1 MPQDA
6 HDRQKAQ
13 EQMQDHSTNLQQA
26 QNLAPDFN
34 DRREYLEAVIEDQLD
49 DATVGMLRN
58 MTSPDFILSNMN
70 DAEITEIKKL
80 RRITYKKVIA
90 AHPNDDAIMQGDL
103 REQVYK
109 NGRKLESLT
118 QNQKVLIDQYIRGAF
133 ARLVRSRD
141 GFQQEQFGKTI
152 SASERKDSDG
162 ENGGLMSFS

>member
-1 MPQDA
+1 MAQNIQDQ
-6 HDRQKAQ
+6 REAQ

-26 QNLAPDFN
+26 QTLAPDFN
-34 DRREYLEAVIEDQLD
+34 DRREYLEAVIDDQLD

-80 RRITYKKVIA
+80 RRITYKKVVA

-103 REQVYK
+103 REQVYE
-109 NGRKLESLT
+109 NGAALEPLT

-152 SASERKDSDG
+152 SASERKDNDSD
-162 ENGGLMSFS
+162 NGGLMSFS

>member
-1 MPQDA
+1 MAQNVQD
-6 HDRQKAQ
+6 RRKAE

-26 QNLAPDFN
+26 QSLAPDFN

-80 RRITYKKVIA
+80 RRITYKKVVA

-103 REQVYK
+103 REQVYE
-109 NGRKLESLT
+109 NGRKLEPLS

-152 SASERKDSDG
+152 SASERKDSDSDD
-162 ENGGLMSFS
+162 GGLMSFS